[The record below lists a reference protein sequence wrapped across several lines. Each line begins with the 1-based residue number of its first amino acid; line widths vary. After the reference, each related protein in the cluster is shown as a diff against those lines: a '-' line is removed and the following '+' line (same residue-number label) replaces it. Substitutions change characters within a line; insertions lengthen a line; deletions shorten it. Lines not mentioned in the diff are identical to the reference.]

1 MDLSVNNFFKL
12 KFNFNFKRRALLLTL
27 RYFIILILII
37 FTARD
42 LHAARTARIEIP
54 GIIYIQDVTGAFRLG
69 EIAHIEADANVKA
82 VLDNLILAAKPEVI
96 NNKSKVKAQRY
107 VLTRENILNAVKSS
121 GLEGTRIEL
130 KAPAKI
136 LVERPMYE
144 GNETESEPDFYNVN
158 NVNLN
163 NLVKSLAAWDGD
175 VEVSSNMP
183 VPPGVLVD
191 PASIVPGT
199 AAATLKFRDYKN
211 KGRIKSISVR
221 MTWRQNVLVAARTIP
236 RDKPIRPQDLMRRS
250 IKITRPGVYAV
261 SESEVVN
268 NISRKPIKQGEP
280 IELALLSGPNNIKKG
295 TRVKIIARLGGIIAT
310 SEGVLAEY
318 GQPGDLVNV
327 KVASSQNRRK
337 FNIIKAYI
345 INENTVEAAVN

>member
-1 MDLSVNNFFKL
+1 MDLNVNKL
-12 KFNFNFKRRALLLTL
+12 LRLNFKRSALLVTL
-27 RYFIILILII
+27 RCFFILFI
-37 FTARD
+37 FLNFNLKAY
-42 LHAARTARIEIP
+42 AAAKTARIEIP
-54 GIIYIQDVTGAFRLG
+54 GIIYIQDVNGAFRLG
-69 EIAHIEADANVKA
+69 EIAHIEADANIRA

-96 NNKSKVKAQRY
+96 NNNNKVKAQRY
-107 VLTRENILNAVKSS
+107 VLTRENILSAVKSS

-136 LVERPMYE
+136 LVERPTYE
-144 GNETESEPDFYNVN
+144 GNETESEPEFN
-158 NVNLN
+158 NNINLS

-211 KGRIKSISVR
+211 KGRVKSISVR

-236 RDKPIRPQDLMRRS
+236 RDRPIRPQDLMRRS

-310 SEGVLAEY
+310 SEGVLDED
-318 GQPGDLVNV
+318 GKPGDLVSV
-327 KVASSQNRRK
+327 KVPSSQNRRK

>member
-1 MDLSVNNFFKL
+1 MN
-12 KFNFNFKRRALLLTL
+12 
-27 RYFIILILII
+27 
-37 FTARD
+37 
-42 LHAARTARIEIP
+42 
-54 GIIYIQDVTGAFRLG
+54 GAFRLG
-69 EIAHIEADANVKA
+69 EIAHIEADANIRA

-96 NNKSKVKAQRY
+96 NNNNKVKAQRY
-107 VLTRENILNAVKSS
+107 VLTRENILSAVKSS

-144 GNETESEPDFYNVN
+144 GNETESEPEFN
-158 NVNLN
+158 NNINLS

-211 KGRIKSISVR
+211 KGRVKSISVR

-236 RDKPIRPQDLMRRS
+236 RDRPIRPQDLMRRS

-310 SEGVLAEY
+310 SEGVLDED
-318 GQPGDLVNV
+318 GKPGDLVSV
-327 KVASSQNRRK
+327 KVPSSQNRRK